1 MRMILTTMLLAVL
14 VLTAGSVR
22 ADLLYEEEIT
32 QDAITRTA
40 RMTADDI
47 VLAEEQVAGNSEF
60 GVLTSHLSFAHRLE
74 ALPFAIPSDAI
85 LQSLSV
91 KLYLRNHASEEIEV
105 DVDSVTLDNFV
116 RRNFLIGPQ
125 KDDYMTL
132 VESPLHDGELY
143 IVLDNPD
150 EQFMI
155 YRSVM
160 KARFEGDIAMDADDR
175 EALLPGEIEL
185 RPNYPNPF
193 NPSTT
198 IEFALAERGRVEVD
212 ILNSLG
218 QVVRSLADR
227 TMSAG
232 DHRLEWDGH
241 DDAGIPSS
249 SGVYFFRVRTESFA
263 ASRKMMLMK

>member
-1 MRMILTTMLLAVL
+1 MRMILTTTLLAVL
-14 VLTAGSVR
+14 ALMTGTVR

-32 QDAITRTA
+32 AEAITRTA
-40 RMTADDI
+40 WMTADDI
-47 VLAEEQVAGNSEF
+47 LLAQEQVAGNAEF
-60 GVLTSHLSFAHRLE
+60 GVLTSHLNFTHRLE
-74 ALPFAIPSDAI
+74 ALPFAIPSDGI
-85 LQSLSV
+85 LRSLSV
-91 KLYLRNHASEEIEV
+91 KLYLKNHAGDDIEV
-105 DVDSVTLDNFV
+105 EVDSVMLDNFV
-116 RRNFLIGPQ
+116 RRNFLIGPK

-150 EQFMI
+150 EQFTI
-155 YRSVM
+155 FRSVM
-160 KARFEGDIAMDADDR
+160 KARFEGDIAMDVDGR
-175 EALLPGEIEL
+175 EALLPGEVEL

-241 DDAGIPSS
+241 DDAGVPSS
-249 SGVYFFRVRTESFA
+249 SGVYFFRVRTETFA